1 MVFIIATLSTII
13 YTLIIDLIIKKSKFK
28 KIILFSIII
37 LGVIINTVFIQNI
50 IIHSVTTP
58 IMAVSTVYFFKK
70 FD

>member
-13 YTLIIDLIIKKSKFK
+13 YTLIIDLIIKQSKFK

-37 LGVIINTVFIQNI
+37 LGIIINTFFIQNI